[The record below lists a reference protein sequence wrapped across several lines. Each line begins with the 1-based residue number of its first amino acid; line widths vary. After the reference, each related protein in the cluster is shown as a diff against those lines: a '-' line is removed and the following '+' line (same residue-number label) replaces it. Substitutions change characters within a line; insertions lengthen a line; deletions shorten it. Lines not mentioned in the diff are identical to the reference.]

1 MKGYNSIYFLG
12 IGGIGMS
19 ALARYCSRLG
29 AKVSGYDKTETQL
42 TIALQS
48 EGIDVHYVESTDL
61 IPKDVDLVIYT
72 PAIPEGN
79 LEYIFLQ
86 QSGITM
92 LKRSQILSLVASD
105 MFTVAVAGT
114 HGKTSLSSMISHLL
128 ISSGREVLAFVG
140 GIMNNYNTNVYVS
153 DNPQICVVEADEY
166 DRSFLQLHPNIAV
179 ITAVDADHLDIYKDY
194 ENLRNAFEEFA
205 SQIKPGGSLII
216 SSAVDS
222 LRSNCKTLRYGI
234 SANAELRAENIRLT
248 DTVYTFDVLL
258 YDEILIKDLVF
269 PYPGQHNI
277 ENVLGAIG
285 IALKLGLSTNEIFQ
299 AVGSFK
305 GIKRRFDIRVKNE
318 NITYIDDYAHHPK
331 EIEAFISGVREMY
344 PDKSICGVFQPHL
357 YSRTRDFYAEFA
369 ESLSKLDVV
378 ILLDIYPARELPIEG
393 VSSEVLLSIIDCKT
407 KILATKE
414 NIFEVVKNINPEI
427 FLTIGA
433 GDIDKLVKPFEDFF
447 NKKLEGNL

>member
-19 ALARYCSRLG
+19 ALARYFLRLG

-42 TIALQS
+42 TMALQS
-48 EGIDVHYVESTDL
+48 EGINVHYVEDSSL
-61 IPKDVDLVIYT
+61 IPKDIDLVVYT
-72 PAIPEGN
+72 PAIPVRN
-79 LEYIFLQ
+79 LEFVFLQ

-92 LKRSQILSLVASD
+92 LKRSQLLSLVASD
-105 MFTVAVAGT
+105 MFTVAIAGT
-114 HGKTSLSSMISHLL
+114 HGKTSLSSMISHML

-140 GIMNNYNTNVYVS
+140 GIMNNYNTNIYVS

-166 DRSFLQLHPNIAV
+166 DRSFLQLHPNIAL
-179 ITAVDADHLDIYKDY
+179 ITAVDADHLDIYGNH
-194 ENLRNAFEEFA
+194 ENLKIAFEKFA
-205 SQIKPGGSLII
+205 SQIKPGGSLIF
-216 SSAVDS
+216 SSKIEA
-222 LRSNCKTLRYGI
+222 LNSNCKTLKYGI
-234 SANAELRAENIRLT
+234 AANAELRAENIRQK

-258 YDEILIKDLVF
+258 YDEILIKDLIF

-285 IALKLGLSTNEIFQ
+285 IALKLGLTTQEIYN

-305 GIKRRFDIRVKNE
+305 GIKRRFDIRVKHE
-318 NITYIDDYAHHPK
+318 QLTYIDDYAHHPR
-331 EIEAFISGVREMY
+331 EIEAFISGVRELF
-344 PDKSICGVFQPHL
+344 PDKAVCGVFQPHL
-357 YSRTRDFYAEFA
+357 YSRTRDFCDEFA
-369 ESLSKLDVV
+369 QSLSKLDLV

-393 VSSEVLLSIIDCKT
+393 VSSEVLLSKIDCKT
-407 KILATKE
+407 KILANKE
-414 NIFEVVKNINPEI
+414 NIFEIVKNLNPEI

-447 NKKLEGNL
+447 IKKLEANL